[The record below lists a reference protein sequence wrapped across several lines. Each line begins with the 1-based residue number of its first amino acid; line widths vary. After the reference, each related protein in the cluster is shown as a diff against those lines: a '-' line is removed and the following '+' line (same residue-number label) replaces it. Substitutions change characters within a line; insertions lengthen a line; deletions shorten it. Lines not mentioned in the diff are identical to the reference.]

1 MTYCI
6 FFLKKLYFTQVKTMK
21 ITKLGQNFFQSTR
34 GQIVGLL
41 RRGIGT
47 VEELAA
53 ELAVTDNAVRAHLAT
68 LERDGLVER
77 RGMRRG
83 ARKPHF
89 AYALTSEAEQ
99 LFPKAYST
107 LFNQLLTVLKQ
118 RLPPPELEIV
128 LREVARALAVG
139 NTPDENET
147 VENRAQRAIAALE
160 SLGGASSLENADG
173 KLSVNSVTSCP
184 FDVSVSAHPEVCRLA
199 EAFLSEVTGLKV
211 REHCQKG
218 LLPKCS
224 FEIAG
229 ERES

>member
-1 MTYCI
+1 M
-6 FFLKKLYFTQVKTMK
+6 Q
-21 ITKLGQNFFQSTR
+21 ITKFGQNFFESTR

-41 RRGIGT
+41 RRGVGT

-53 ELAVTDNAVRAHLAT
+53 ELEVTDNAVRAHLAT

-89 AYALTSEAEQ
+89 AYALTGEAEQ

-107 LFNQLLTVLKQ
+107 LFNQLLEVLKQ

-128 LREVARALAVG
+128 LHEVARSLAVG
-139 NTPDENET
+139 NTPEENET
-147 VENRAQRAIAALE
+147 VENRVQRAMLALE
-160 SLGGASSLENADG
+160 SLGGASSVERADG
-173 KLSVNSVTSCP
+173 KLSINSVTSCP
-184 FDVSVSAHPEVCRLA
+184 FDVSVSAHPELCRLA
-199 EAFLSEVTGLKV
+199 ESFLSEVTGLKV
-211 REHCQKG
+211 QEHCQKG

-224 FEIAG
+224 FEIMN
-229 ERES
+229 EQES

>member
-1 MTYCI
+1 M
-6 FFLKKLYFTQVKTMK
+6 KT
-21 ITKLGQNFFQSTR
+21 TKLRQNFFESTR

-89 AYALTSEAEQ
+89 AYALTGEAEQ

-107 LFNQLLTVLKQ
+107 LFNQLLEVLKQ

-139 NTPDENET
+139 NTPEENET
-147 VENRAQRAIAALE
+147 VENRAQRALTALE

-173 KLSVNSVTSCP
+173 KFSVKSVTSCP

-224 FEIAG
+224 FEITN